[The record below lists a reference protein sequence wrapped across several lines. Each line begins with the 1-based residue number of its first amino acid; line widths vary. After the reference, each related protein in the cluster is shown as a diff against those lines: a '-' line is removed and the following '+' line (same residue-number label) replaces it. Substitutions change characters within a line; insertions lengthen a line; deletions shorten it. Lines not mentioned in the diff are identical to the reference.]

1 MEMENN
7 DMTSGKKFSFFESYY
22 GAGKALPKED
32 RGEFYTAIIEYA
44 MEQIEPNLNNIMSKA
59 MFNLIKP
66 YLDKSR
72 KNSENGSKGGRPK
85 GKTETES
92 ETKSE
97 QITEVK
103 SEDKTETKTDSESQ
117 IESNISLKEKEKKNK
132 KIEEDLEDIAKKKEK
147 KESTVLA
154 DSEVDGIVR
163 QYLSDE
169 EVIARFMD
177 YVENRKAMGKRYAMR
192 TQRAVTLN
200 LGVIQNKPKAEALEI
215 LNNAILRNWTGL
227 YADKKSNS
235 TSTKSNAMGET
246 VSNEEAVAWT
256 N

>member
-85 GKTETES
+85 GKTESET

-97 QITEVK
+97 NKTELK
-103 SEDKTETKTDSESQ
+103 SETQTDNESQ

-132 KIEEDLEDIAKKKEK
+132 KIEEDLEDK
-147 KESTVLA
+147 T
-154 DSEVDGIVR
+154 R
-163 QYLSDE
+163 Q
-169 EVIARFMD
+169 
-177 YVENRKAMGKRYAMR
+177 
-192 TQRAVTLN
+192 
-200 LGVIQNKPKAEALEI
+200 P
-215 LNNAILRNWTGL
+215 
-227 YADKKSNS
+227 
-235 TSTKSNAMGET
+235 
-246 VSNEEAVAWT
+246 
-256 N
+256 

>member
-85 GKTETES
+85 GKTESET

-97 QITEVK
+97 NKTELK
-103 SEDKTETKTDSESQ
+103 SEAQTDNESQ

-132 KIEEDLEDIAKKKEK
+132 KIEEDLEDKTKKKEK

-154 DSEVDGIVR
+154 DSEIAGIVR
-163 QYLSDE
+163 QHLSDE
-169 EVIARFMD
+169 DVIARFMD

-200 LGVIQNKPKAEALEI
+200 LNVIQNKPKAEALEI
-215 LNNAILRNWTGL
+215 LNKAILRNWTGL
-227 YADKKSNS
+227 FEDKQ
-235 TSTKSNAMGET
+235 
-246 VSNEEAVAWT
+246 NESAQTPQSKCSSEERRAWT
-256 N
+256 S

>member
-1 MEMENN
+1 MEWRMEMENN

-32 RGEFYTAIIEYA
+32 QGEFYTAIIEYA
-44 MEQIEPNLNNIMSKA
+44 MEQKEPNLTNIMSKA

-85 GKTETES
+85 GKTESET

-97 QITEVK
+97 TESELK
-103 SEDKTETKTDSESQ
+103 SETQTDNKSQ
-117 IESNISLKEKEKKNK
+117 TESNISLKEKEKKNK
-132 KIEEDLEDIAKKKEK
+132 KIEEDLEDKTKKKEK

-154 DSEVDGIVR
+154 DSEIVGIVR
-163 QYLSDE
+163 QHLSDE

-200 LGVIQNKPKAEALEI
+200 LNVIQNKSKIEALEI
-215 LNNAILRNWTGL
+215 LNKAILRNWTGL
-227 YADKKSNS
+227 YEDKQSESVQTQNS
-235 TSTKSNAMGET
+235 KCSS
-246 VSNEEAVAWT
+246 EERRAWT
-256 N
+256 S